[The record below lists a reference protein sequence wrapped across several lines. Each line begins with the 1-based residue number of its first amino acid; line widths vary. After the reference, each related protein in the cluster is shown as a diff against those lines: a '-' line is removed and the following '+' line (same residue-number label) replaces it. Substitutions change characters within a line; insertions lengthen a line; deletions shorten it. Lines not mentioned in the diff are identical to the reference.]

1 MVYSGTISTVSF
13 PIQLDLSP
21 SSLPSHH
28 CLVPFIPCAFIF
40 ISHPSTH
47 VPQCITYVCKKKNPT
62 ELKPLQTDKRMQ
74 LSCYNIHKNSEN
86 IKLSNYS
93 KLKEN
98 SNKYLSNTWTKME
111 LVNSEAAEEMS
122 NRPTDLNRSI
132 NETSVCQIPI
142 LPNRTKIQ

>member
-1 MVYSGTISTVSF
+1 M
-13 PIQLDLSP
+13 Q
-21 SSLPSHH
+21 
-28 CLVPFIPCAFIF
+28 
-40 ISHPSTH
+40 
-47 VPQCITYVCKKKNPT
+47 KKKNPT